1 MVDWPRPEVMG
12 QMIAGDNLALITSRM
27 TKGESF
33 AHAQVSR
40 NICEVICMSAKTSN
54 NGFVF
59 PLWIREDKLELDFQ
73 DSDPKNLSRHPN
85 FSSLFLNKFCNLLN
99 LSPSNPHNLPA
110 GITPEDVFHYFYAVL
125 HSPKYRIRYVEFL
138 KMDFPRLPLTGS
150 LKMFL
155 KLAKLG
161 HEIVTLH
168 LLDSSKLS
176 NLNTEFIGNSS
187 FEVEKISWLK
197 NTVWIDKAQTT
208 GFKGVSEEVW
218 NFHVGGYKVCE
229 KWLKDRKGR
238 KLSKVDITHYQQV
251 VFSLLETIR
260 LMEEIDVVVEQ
271 YGGWPMAFE

>member
-1 MVDWPRPEVMG
+1 
-12 QMIAGDNLALITSRM
+12 
-27 TKGESF
+27 
-33 AHAQVSR
+33 
-40 NICEVICMSAKTSN
+40 
-54 NGFVF
+54 
-59 PLWIREDKLELDFQ
+59 
-73 DSDPKNLSRHPN
+73 
-85 FSSLFLNKFCNLLN
+85 
-99 LSPSNPHNLPA
+99 
-110 GITPEDVFHYFYAVL
+110 
-125 HSPKYRIRYVEFL
+125 
-138 KMDFPRLPLTGS
+138 
-150 LKMFL
+150 MFL

-168 LLDSSKLS
+168 LLDSSKKS